1 MVKVTLNKTVKYAG
15 AWHPANTVFEIE
27 EKHLEEY
34 KLLGAAVVE
43 SSKKTPTEPIEN
55 EPVVQEPIVEDEP
68 TEDENIESEEE
79 AIENND
85 DEIIEEKVEEP
96 KTDNK
101 RKATRKRG

>member
-43 SSKKTPTEPIEN
+43 SSKKTPTEPIKN
-55 EPVVQEPIVEDEP
+55 EPVVQEPTVENEP
-68 TEDENIESEEE
+68 TEEE